1 MSKIQFESKSQQNI
15 YTYWATGEKIRSATW
30 NPKEMMIAVLETI
43 SYHFEPY
50 PFEKE
55 AGKFDLP
62 LMAELMSAQFK
73 KG

>member
-1 MSKIQFESKSQQNI
+1 
-15 YTYWATGEKIRSATW
+15 
-30 NPKEMMIAVLETI
+30 MMIAVLETI